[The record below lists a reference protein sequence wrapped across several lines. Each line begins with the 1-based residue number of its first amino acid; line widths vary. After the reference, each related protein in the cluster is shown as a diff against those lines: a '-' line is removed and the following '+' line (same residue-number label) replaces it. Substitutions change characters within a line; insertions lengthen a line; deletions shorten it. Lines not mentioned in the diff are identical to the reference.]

1 MSSLQELRQVLK
13 EDASGRNL
21 YDHLTEVLM
30 KLLIERPANAFD
42 NFELI
47 SADTKLNPL
56 NPDPE
61 KGRPLPPSG
70 AEVCMHGR
78 MLARLADSLC
88 CATISIFST
97 FSLVVVFLIYCYFD
111 DFSSNA
117 IIFSI

>member
-13 EDASGRNL
+13 EDSSGRNL

-30 KLLIERPANAFD
+30 KLLIERPTNAFD

-70 AEVCMHGR
+70 AEVCIYMYI
-78 MLARLADSLC
+78 C
-88 CATISIFST
+88 CLFTT
-97 FSLVVVFLIYCYFD
+97 LLHFLSCYQYHT
-111 DFSSNA
+111 
-117 IIFSI
+117 